1 MATIEDRAIAWSEQH
16 RDINMCNADVIAEV
30 SYKQG
35 AEDQRKMDHSQE
47 HLLWIV
53 NEYRRWCYGNGIAM
67 SMRNA
72 PLSDGSMTRW
82 RFIAPRQIKHEQ

>member
-16 RDINMCNADVIAEV
+16 RDIYMCNADVIAEV

-53 NEYRRWCYGNGIAM
+53 NEYGRWCY
-67 SMRNA
+67 
-72 PLSDGSMTRW
+72 
-82 RFIAPRQIKHEQ
+82 EQWHCDVNEKCTFEQWINDKMALYSTKTD